1 MVKFKWQ
8 KRENKLKA
16 IIKKTPLLNEVAK
29 VIYVIVM
36 KFRFSGSKEYWER
49 RYKSGG
55 TSGEGS
61 YGKLAE
67 FKAEVIN
74 SFIKNNKINSVIE
87 FGCGDGNQLSLFE
100 IPNYIGLDVSET
112 AIKMC
117 IERFKNDKTKSFFLY
132 DPNCFV
138 DNHSLFK
145 ADLTLS
151 LDVIYHLVEDHI
163 YETYMKHLF
172 SASKKYVIIYSSDTD
187 ENPLIQSPH
196 CKNRKFTKWV
206 ETNLPEWKLIQK
218 IKNKYPNE
226 SMCDF
231 FIYKRIK

>member
-1 MVKFKWQ
+1 MDNSKMK
-8 KRENKLKA
+8 NKLKA
-16 IIKKTPLLNEVAK
+16 IIKRIPLLNNTAK
-29 VIYVIVM
+29 IVYITVI
-36 KFRFSGSKEYWER
+36 KFQFPGSKEYWER

-187 ENPLIQSPH
+187 ENPLIYSPH

-206 ETNLPEWKLIQK
+206 ETNLLEWKLIQK
-218 IKNKYPNE
+218 IKNRYPNKSNSE
-226 SMCDF
+226 F
-231 FIYKRIK
+231 FIYKKCNKEK